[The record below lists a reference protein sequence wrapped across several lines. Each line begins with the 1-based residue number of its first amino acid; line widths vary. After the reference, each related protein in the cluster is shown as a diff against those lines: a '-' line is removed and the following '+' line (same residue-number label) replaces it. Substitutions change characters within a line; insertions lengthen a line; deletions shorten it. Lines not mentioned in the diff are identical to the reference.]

1 MYVASVYRVIGVL
14 TRKFVVDPAYRNQG
28 IGCENSHVLLREI
41 GMPVNFLEADKS
53 VLSHRN
59 MT

>member
-28 IGCENSHVLLREI
+28 IGRENSHVLLR
-41 GMPVNFLEADKS
+41 GFLVNFLEADKS